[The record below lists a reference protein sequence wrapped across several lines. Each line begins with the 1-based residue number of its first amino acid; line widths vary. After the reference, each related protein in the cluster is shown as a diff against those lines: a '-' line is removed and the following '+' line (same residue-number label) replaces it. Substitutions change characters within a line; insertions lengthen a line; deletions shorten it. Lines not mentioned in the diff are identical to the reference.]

1 MKREA
6 DMSQQLA
13 SMNKDQVLAFNKLL
27 ENTLEKQ
34 NKKSFPKTFMWN
46 LFFCIL
52 SAILGFLLGKF
63 L

>member
-13 SMNKDQVLAFNKLL
+13 SMNKEQVLAFNELL

>member
-1 MKREA
+1 MKKEA
-6 DMSQQLA
+6 EISQQVA
-13 SMNKDQVLAFNKLL
+13 SMNKEQVSAFNELL
-27 ENTLEKQ
+27 ENTLTKQ
-34 NKKSFPKTFMWN
+34 DKKSFPKTFLWN